1 MRRAR
6 SRVGADKTAMSATRE
21 CTCAQGT
28 DNPYLPTS
36 MVIQRIVDET
46 DDRTIKSFD
55 LAFVRPEDAANFHY
69 TPGQFCE
76 LSVFGVGEAPFGI
89 ASSPTE
95 QGFVRFTVK
104 KAGVVTSKLHSLKPG
119 DVIGMRGPLGNH
131 FPLELMRGKNIVVIG
146 GGFAF
151 TTLRSLIVYL
161 LEGGQRDQYGKITV
175 IYGART
181 PGLLMYQQDLAAWE
195 ARDDIYMVQTIDVA
209 VPGWTRKV
217 GFVPAVTEEVAPE
230 AENAVAII
238 CGPPIMIRFTLP
250 VMTKLGFQKEQI
262 YTSLENRMK
271 CGIGKCGRCNVG
283 RKYVCVDGP
292 VFSMAELAE
301 LPPEY

>member
-1 MRRAR
+1 
-6 SRVGADKTAMSATRE
+6 MSDVQL
-21 CTCAQGT
+21 CTCGHRVVA
-28 DNPYLPTS
+28 NPYRPMS

-55 LAFVRPEDAANFHY
+55 LAFVHQEDAESFRF

-76 LSVFGVGEAPFGI
+76 LSVFGQGEAPFGI

-95 QGFVRFTVK
+95 SGFLRFTIK

-119 DVIGMRGPLGNH
+119 DVIGVRGPLGNY
-131 FPLELMRGKNIVVIG
+131 FPFEYMRGKNIVVIG

-161 LEGGQRDQYGKITV
+161 LEGGEREQYGKITV

-181 PGLLMYQQDLAAWE
+181 PGLLMYQSDLAAWE
-195 ARDDIYMVQTIDVA
+195 ARDDIEMVQTIDVA

-217 GFVPAVTEEVAPE
+217 GFVPNVTEQAAPT
-230 AENAVAII
+230 AANSVAII
-238 CGPPIMIRFTLP
+238 CGPPVMIRFTLP

-283 RKYVCVDGP
+283 PKYVCLDGP
-292 VFSMAELAE
+292 VFSMAELAQ

>member
-1 MRRAR
+1 MI
-6 SRVGADKTAMSATRE
+6 SAQ
-21 CTCAQGT
+21 AQVCCCET
-28 DNPYLPTS
+28 NPYLPVT
-36 MVIQRIVDET
+36 MRILRIVDEV

-55 LAFVRPEDAANFHY
+55 LAFEASQDAERFAF

-76 LSVFGVGEAPFGI
+76 LSVFGAGEAPFGI

-95 QGFVRFTVK
+95 EGFVRFTIK
-104 KAGVVTSKLHSLKPG
+104 EAGVVTRKLHSLTEG
-119 DVIGMRGPLGNH
+119 ATIGLRGPLGNH
-131 FPLELMRGKNIVVIG
+131 FPLDLMEGKDVVVIG

-161 LEGGQRDQYGKITV
+161 LHPKHRERYGRITV
-175 IYGART
+175 VYGART
-181 PGLLMYQQDLAAWE
+181 PSLLMYKDDLAAWE
-195 ARDDIYMVQTIDVA
+195 ERPDIEVWQTIDVEA
-209 VPGWTRKV
+209 PGWTKKV
-217 GFVPAVTEEVAPE
+217 GFVPAVTEEVAPSS
-230 AENAVAII
+230 ENAVAVI
-238 CGPPIMIRFTLP
+238 CGPPVMIRFTLP
-250 VMTKLGFQKEQI
+250 VMTKLGFESDQI

-283 RKYVCVDGP
+283 HKYVCLDGP